1 MKTNSS
7 PWQTSIPRR
16 YFLFVVFSN
25 LLLTT
30 LLGGCSAPGNIEPTL
45 SPQLTVQTSPIPTIH
60 LAKPT
65 VTHQAG
71 LSANQV
77 ATLSSLKLVDDYP
90 LYTMHYSGSYNQTN
104 ISPAS
109 FGRYVLSGSPIWK
122 GNDVWGCSLFASFGD
137 TQNILFGRNFD
148 WEYSPAVLLFTDPPD
163 GFASVS
169 MVDIAYLGFD
179 EGQVKS
185 LTELTLEERQALLT
199 APDWPF
205 DGMNEKGLAIGMAAV
220 PPGQMPYDSDKNTI
234 GSLGVMREILDT
246 AGNIDQAVAVLEN
259 YNLDF
264 QGGPALHY
272 LIADSTGRAILVE
285 FYQGQMKLI
294 PNDSPWHQATNYLRS
309 AVEETQGQ
317 CNRYDKITHEM
328 ENVDG
333 KLSATDGLDLL
344 SGVAQPGTQWSILY
358 HMSSGEIDV
367 VIGRQFDNPYRF
379 DLNP

>member
-16 YFLFVVFSN
+16 YFLFIVFSN

-45 SPQLTVQTSPIPTIH
+45 SPPITLQTSPIPTIH
-60 LAKPT
+60 LVKPT
-65 VTHQAG
+65 VTHPAG

-90 LYTMHYSGSYNQTN
+90 LYTMHYYGSYNQSRFTSQS
-104 ISPAS
+104 I
-109 FGRYVLSGSPIWK
+109 GRDVPYGPPDLK
-122 GNDVWGCSLFASFGD
+122 GNNAWGCSLFASFGAA
-137 TQNILFGRNFD
+137 QNKLFGRNFD
-148 WEYSPAVLLFTDPPD
+148 WEFSPAVLLFTHPP
-163 GFASVS
+163 GGYASVS

-179 EGQVKS
+179 EHQVKT
-185 LTELTLEERQALLT
+185 LTELTLEERQPLLN
-199 APDWPF
+199 AHNWPF

-220 PPGQMPYDSDKNTI
+220 PPGQMPDNPNKKTI
-234 GSLGVMREILDT
+234 GSLEVMREILDT
-246 AGNIDQAVAVLEN
+246 AGNIDQAVEVLEN
-259 YNLDF
+259 YNIDF

-285 FYQGQMKLI
+285 FYQGKINLI
-294 PNDSPWHQATNYLRS
+294 PNDTPWHLATNYLQS

-317 CNRYDKITHEM
+317 CNRYDIIANEM
-328 ENVDG
+328 EKVDG
-333 KLSATDGLDLL
+333 QLSATGGLDLL
-344 SGVAQPGTQWSILY
+344 SGVTQPGTQWSILY

-367 VIGRQFDNPYRF
+367 VMGRQFDHPYRVE
-379 DLNP
+379 LNP